1 MLRREAIYL
10 VAMLALLSVAWLW
23 REGVVKPQAR
33 KLALL
38 EEEIGN
44 VEVAG
49 RALELAL
56 TGSRGLAVSYIWFNV
71 TELQKKNRWNEM
83 ELLTRSL
90 TKLQPHF
97 ITPWLFQSW
106 NFAYNVYAELDRP
119 REKLYYLSLGCQM
132 LAEGEKRNRFNPDL
146 RYNLGFYLQHKI
158 NQSDETNV
166 NRSLFQ
172 LANIH
177 PAERDPL
184 RLQVFDDKGDEV
196 RWTRFEEVRQQQ
208 RLKRPEAE
216 WLLRFRLASQVGHDT
231 ILKLSETQGAAEKP
245 AVPDDLPVT
254 PLEITLAWMDQTEQG
269 STGLPL
275 ITGPGAWNSLA
286 VAPLLMNRHV
296 ATPDGRLVPEA
307 EFARFRSERDA
318 QADATIAGFRRA
330 KGADMAGFLALPVA
344 ATREAQAARQ
354 ARLDAQAPSSAEEK
368 LLARIDR
375 AEKELV
381 AFCEKYPALARRLRE
396 GLRPEFVP
404 SNQGGGRGRR
414 TIRRTQFTCENADSL
429 VKFLS
434 DSLSIPTVYDLR
446 RHVRPSPNEWRMPEN
461 PLADIL
467 TNPIDRFPLLPVNPD
482 RSTDKLA
489 DGSPVNKEWDPG
501 AQKRYADIRDL
512 GEEFDAWA
520 AAMAWYRYAL
530 EPVPPPGE
538 FPGETRPIENR
549 VAQRRPKN
557 LATLLFRTQ
566 PGLMQASI
574 VKRLQQEGWYDAD
587 PGDTDPVREGTS
599 LAMGGG
605 YVLSDWIPGRRL
617 TIGKDI
623 AWMQPALVETDRV
636 WRKIA
641 QENHLQVDPV
651 EEINLDRKAALY
663 RTTYLVGDEMEKPD
677 TPERQRAFER
687 ALRGAQSKHAQ
698 PEEGWSDEMKASW
711 KAHMFLKE
719 FDIYRQMS
727 NFPSHYARALGEIN
741 PAARIARKRFY
752 EADTLA
758 RFQPLANERD
768 ALRIYR
774 RPDAF
779 VAWREKVLLREA
791 PRRGW
796 FSDSTLRVLS
806 DYGKDESLQ
815 EECYTIDTRY
825 RQLAAE
831 QEESSHA
838 EARRDLGTRLAD
850 LQLAS
855 ALLGATGGGT
865 GYAAGEW
872 GLALALRRQ
881 FANPREPSP
890 FGKLSLVPPFL
901 DYLDETDYPEPQPLI
916 SESAKNSVEGRNGS
930 VNSNRPKPGPLP
942 PR

>member
-10 VAMLALLSVAWLW
+10 LAILGLLTMAWLW

-56 TGSRGLAVSYIWFNV
+56 TGSRGLAVSYLWFNV

-146 RYNLGFYLQHKI
+146 RYNIGFYLQHKI

-184 RLQVFDDKGDEV
+184 RFQVFDDKGQEV
-196 RWTRFEEVRQQQ
+196 RWTRFEDVRQQQ
-208 RLKRPEAE
+208 RQKRPEAE
-216 WLLRFRLASQVGHDT
+216 WLLRLRLAGQVGHDT
-231 ILKLSETQGAAEKP
+231 ILKLADSTGGDKP
-245 AVPDDLPVT
+245 AIPDDLPAT
-254 PLEITLAWMDQTEQG
+254 PLEIALAWMDQTEQG
-269 STGLPL
+269 ATGMPL

-286 VAPLLMNRHV
+286 IAPLLVNRHV
-296 ATPDGRLVPEA
+296 ATPDGRLVPEV
-307 EFARFRSERDA
+307 EFPRFRAERDA
-318 QADATIAGFRRA
+318 QTDAAIAGYRRA
-330 KGADMAGFLALPVA
+330 RGADMAKLLALPVA

-354 ARLDAQAPSSAEEK
+354 ARLDTQAPSSPEEK
-368 LLARIDR
+368 LLARLDR
-375 AEKELV
+375 AERELV
-381 AFCEKYPALARRLRE
+381 ALCEKYPAMVRRLRE

-404 SNQGGGRGRR
+404 SSQGGGRGRR
-414 TIRRTQFTCENADSL
+414 VIRRTQFTCENADTL
-429 VKFLS
+429 VKFLA
-434 DSLSIPTVYDLR
+434 DSLSIPSVYDIR
-446 RHVRPSPNEWRMPEN
+446 RHVRPAPNEWRMPEN
-461 PLADIL
+461 PVADIL
-467 TNPIDRFPLLPVNPD
+467 PNPIDRFPLLPVNPD

-501 AQKRYADIRDL
+501 AQKRYTDIRDL
-512 GEEFDAWA
+512 GEDFDAWA
-520 AAMAWYRYAL
+520 AAIAWYRYAL

-538 FPGETRPIENR
+538 LPGETRPIENR
-549 VAQRRPKN
+549 VAQRKPKN

-566 PGLMQASI
+566 PGLMQAAI

-587 PGDTDPVREGTS
+587 PGDNDPIREGTS
-599 LAMGGG
+599 LALGGG
-605 YVLSDWIPGRRL
+605 YVLADWIPGRKL
-617 TIGKDI
+617 TIGRDI
-623 AWMQPALVETDRV
+623 SWMQPALVETDRV

-641 QENHLQVDPV
+641 QENRLQIDPV
-651 EEINLDRKAALY
+651 EELNLDRRAMLY
-663 RTTYLVGDEMEKPD
+663 RNTYLASEETEKPD
-677 TPERQRAFER
+677 TPEKKKAF
-687 ALRGAQSKHAQ
+687 ALAVRGSQ
-698 PEEGWSDEMKASW
+698 PRHSQPDSGWSEEMKASW
-711 KAHMFLKE
+711 RAHLYLKE

-727 NFPSHYARALGEIN
+727 NFNSHYVRALGEIN

-774 RPDAF
+774 KPDAF
-779 VAWREKVLLREA
+779 QAWRERVLLRET
-791 PRRGW
+791 PRQGW
-796 FSDSTLRVLS
+796 FTDTTLRVLS
-806 DYGKDESLQ
+806 DYGKDETLQ
-815 EECYTIDTRY
+815 EECFTIDQRY
-825 RQLAAE
+825 RQLAEE
-831 QEESSHA
+831 QEEAVHS
-838 EARRDLGTRLAD
+838 EVRRDLGSRLAD
-850 LQLAS
+850 IQMAS
-855 ALLGATGGGT
+855 ALLGSTGGG
-865 GYAAGEW
+865 AGFAVGEL
-872 GLALALRRQ
+872 GLDAGLRRQ
-881 FANPREPSP
+881 FSNPREPAP
-890 FGKLSLVPPFL
+890 FGKLGLVASYL
-901 DYLDETDYPEPQPLI
+901 DFLDETDYPEPQPLI
-916 SESAKNSVEGRNGS
+916 GESAKNAVEGRAGV
-930 VNSNRPKPGPLP
+930 VNNSRPKPGPLP

>member
-10 VAMLALLSVAWLW
+10 LAVLALLSVAWLW

-56 TGSRGLAVSYIWFNV
+56 TGSRGLAVSYLWFNV

-146 RYNLGFYLQHKI
+146 RYNIGFYLQHKI

-184 RLQVFDDKGDEV
+184 RFQVFDDKGQEV
-196 RWTRFEEVRQQQ
+196 RWTRFDEVRQQQ
-208 RLKRPEAE
+208 RQKRPEAE
-216 WLLRFRLASQVGHDT
+216 WLLRLRLANQVGHDT
-231 ILKLSETQGAAEKP
+231 ILKLAESAGGDKP
-245 AVPDDLPVT
+245 VIPDDLPAT
-254 PLEITLAWMDQTEQG
+254 PLELTLAWMDQTEQG

-275 ITGPGAWNSLA
+275 ITGPGAWSSLV
-286 VAPLLMNRHV
+286 VAPLLLNRHV
-296 ATPDGRLVPEA
+296 STPDGRLIPETD
-307 EFARFRSERDA
+307 FARFRSERDA
-318 QADATIAGFRRA
+318 QADASIAGYRRA
-330 KGADMAGFLALPVA
+330 KGADMEKFLALPVA

-354 ARLDAQAPSSAEEK
+354 ARIDSQASSSAEEK
-368 LLARIDR
+368 LLARLDR
-375 AEKELV
+375 AERELV
-381 AFCEKYPALARRLRE
+381 AFCEKYPAMVRRLRE

-404 SNQGGGRGRR
+404 SSQGGGRGRR
-414 TIRRTQFTCENADSL
+414 IIRRTQFTCENADSL
-429 VKFLS
+429 VKFFS
-434 DSLSIPTVYDLR
+434 ESLSIPSVYDIR
-446 RHVRPSPNEWRMPEN
+446 RHVRPAPNEWRMPEN
-461 PLADIL
+461 PVADIL

-501 AQKRYADIRDL
+501 AQKRYTDIRDL
-512 GEEFDAWA
+512 GEDFDAWA

-538 FPGETRPIENR
+538 LPGETRPIENR
-549 VAQRRPKN
+549 VAQHRPKN

-566 PGLMQASI
+566 PGLMQGSI

-587 PGDTDPVREGTS
+587 PGDNDPVREGTS
-599 LAMGGG
+599 LALGGG
-605 YVLSDWIPGRRL
+605 YVLSDWIPGRKL

-623 AWMQPALVETDRV
+623 SWMQAALVETDRV

-641 QENHLQVDPV
+641 QENHLQLDPV
-651 EEINLDRKAALY
+651 EELNLDRRAMTY
-663 RTTYLVGDEMEKPD
+663 RMAYLVSDEMEKPD
-677 TPERQRAFER
+677 TPEKKKAFER
-687 ALRGAQSKHAQ
+687 AIRGAQPRHTQ

-711 KAHMFLKE
+711 KAHLFLKE

-774 RPDAF
+774 KPDAF
-779 VAWREKVLLREA
+779 VAWREKVLLRDA
-791 PRRGW
+791 PRQGW
-796 FSDSTLRVLS
+796 FSDTTLRVLS

-815 EECYTIDTRY
+815 EESYTIDQRY
-825 RQLAAE
+825 RQLAEE
-831 QEESSHA
+831 QEESVHA
-838 EARRDLGTRLAD
+838 EARRDLGTRMAD
-850 LQLAS
+850 IQFAS

-865 GYAAGEW
+865 GYAAGEV
-872 GLALALRRQ
+872 GLMAGLYRH
-881 FANPREPSP
+881 FSNPREPAP
-890 FGKLSLVPPFL
+890 FNKMSLVAPFL
-901 DYLDETDYPEPQPLI
+901 DYLDETDYPEPQQII
-916 SESAKNSVEGRNGS
+916 SESAKNSVEGRNGAL
-930 VNSNRPKPGPLP
+930 NTNRPKPGPLP